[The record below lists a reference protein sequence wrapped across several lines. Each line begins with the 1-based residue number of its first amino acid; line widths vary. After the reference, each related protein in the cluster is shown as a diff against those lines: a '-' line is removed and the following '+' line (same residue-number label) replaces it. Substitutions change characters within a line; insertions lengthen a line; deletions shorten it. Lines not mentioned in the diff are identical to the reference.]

1 MAFETVVTTMIE
13 MTVFQVF
20 FPWLLVLALS
30 YGILDQYETISEDD
44 SINAV
49 IALAVSFMAVGGSY
63 LFIPEGML
71 TQLAAGLTF
80 GLFAVIGLLIVMG
93 SAGFNLDELEDNKKS
108 LPVIVGLSIFGL
120 TLIAVTL
127 GYTDVHASLWDTFLE
142 SIDDPYD
149 FFDEIVMPI
158 LILAF
163 MFGIVAFTLMG
174 NGSEDE

>member
-20 FPWLLVLALS
+20 FPWLLVLALT
-30 YGILDQYETISEDD
+30 YGVLDQYKTISEDE

-108 LPVIVGLSIFGL
+108 LPVIIGLSIFGL
-120 TLIAVTL
+120 TLLAVTL
-127 GYTDVHASLWDTFLE
+127 GYTDVHTTLWNTFIE

-149 FFDEIVMPI
+149 FFDEIVMPV

-174 NGSEDE
+174 SSDDEE